1 MAFSQHP
8 IPHAPV
14 SWGELIDKI
23 TILEIKCARL
33 ASPAAIANATK
44 ELTLL
49 RAIAEPVL
57 EETQELTRRLKKLN
71 ESLWEI
77 EDHIRDKE
85 AAKQFDTDFITL
97 ARAVYQTND
106 QRGALKKQINLLLKS
121 ELIEEKGYKPYQ

>member
-1 MAFSQHP
+1 MTEKLP

-33 ASPAAIANATK
+33 ASQDAIANAAK
-44 ELTLL
+44 ELALL

-57 EETQELTRRLKKLN
+57 GETRELTARLKALN

-77 EDHIRDKE
+77 EDRIRDKE
-85 AAKQFDTDFITL
+85 AAKEFDADFIAL

-106 QRGALKKQINLLLKS
+106 QRGALKKEINLLLKS
-121 ELIEEKGYKPYQ
+121 ELIEEKGYKPY